1 MNVRSK
7 LPGIFGAVLFLL
19 TIGFGIWI
27 ALQGKPYGMVLFTA
41 HKLTAI
47 GATVL
52 AALFCINILKNASA
66 GGKVTALMIIAGISV
81 IALLATGA
89 LMSINNDPVASYLRI
104 IHSVSSISLAISGG
118 GAIFF
123 LRNILMKK

>member
-1 MNVRSK
+1 MTLRIKFS
-7 LPGIFGAVLFLL
+7 GIFGAVLFLL

-27 ALQGKPYGMVLFTA
+27 ALQGKPYGMVLFTV

-52 AALFCINILKNASA
+52 AAFFCFSILKNAST
-66 GGKVTALMIIAGISV
+66 GGKVIVLVIIAVISV

-89 LMSINNDPVASYLRI
+89 LMSINNDPVALYLRI
-104 IHSVSSISLAISGG
+104 IHSISSISLAISGG

-123 LRNILMKK
+123 LTNIVMKK